1 MKKTVVFLL
10 ASLLAFC
17 APLSAM
23 AASETFVDPVEDGF
37 PKAHS
42 HSPKM
47 YYQKNEDMDCTILVK
62 QDDNGSPSTK
72 EHIVYKMKA
81 DITGFALDCMHVNG
95 LGNGETDI
103 KVYVSPD
110 DKAWKEI
117 PVKASEQTFNDE
129 IYIDE
134 EHAYWKQST
143 VSNKGAVP
151 AGNRFIKIEIQPF
164 TVKGSC
170 TWNTVIDTVK
180 ITMNKKDN
188 KPAPEPTKKP
198 TTKPDKPDDN
208 KKPVAPTTAAD
219 ASNPTVDKNAT
230 TTGVPDTT
238 TAADATAAEAA
249 DITTTAPSDSQ
260 ANAQEKDEGMST
272 GAIVGWVILGVV
284 VAGGIACGVVFWLKK
299 RNK

>member
-10 ASLLAFC
+10 TALLAFC

-23 AASETFVDPVEDGF
+23 AASETFVDPIEDGL
-37 PKAHS
+37 PKAYS
-42 HSPKM
+42 YSEKM
-47 YYQKNEDMDCTILVK
+47 YFQKNDDLDCTILVK
-62 QDDNGSPSTK
+62 QDDNGSPTTK

-129 IYIDE
+129 IYIDD

-143 VSNKGAVP
+143 VFNKGVIP

-164 TVKGSC
+164 TVKDSC
-170 TWNTVIDTVK
+170 TWNTVIDTIK

-188 KPAPEPTKKP
+188 TPATEPENKPTKKP
-198 TTKPDKPDDN
+198 DKPNDDT
-208 KKPVAPTTAAD
+208 KPVAPPATAAAGEVTTTVEENTTTVTDTTATEAAEATTAA
-219 ASNPTVDKNAT
+219 
-230 TTGVPDTT
+230 
-238 TAADATAAEAA
+238 
-249 DITTTAPSDSQ
+249 PSGGQ
-260 ANAQEKDEGMST
+260 ANAAEKSEGMSA
-272 GAIVGWVILGVV
+272 GAIVGWVALGIV
-284 VAGGIACGVVFWLKK
+284 VAGGIAGGIVFWLKK
-299 RNK
+299 RK